1 MAIYVMDDSIIS
13 RGMER
18 KGSLYLRSNHMHYD
32 KPTKVSGW
40 HQSREA
46 EPKDYDVN
54 EAPLGK
60 KNLSQSTYRRFG
72 NVTSEDWHT
81 TTEHQLS
88 QVHLKGDYEGRDVGK
103 QMVNEDN
110 LDTLN
115 LKRQTGLP
123 DSGFGAVL
131 PHHNKPHN
139 KMHLIT
145 TYGIDYMVPFRYTTF
160 PATLPANT
168 CDCHRKTCMSWV
180 KSAVSQ
186 QVTPDK
192 MANLLKQLLQAQH
205 AQNAQHQQQET
216 QHQQMQQQQQMA
228 QQETTKLLMQQLQ
241 LQQQALQDQC
251 RQQQQQ
257 FDLLAE
263 AIRGSATAPTI
274 RKFQKFQTI
283 LPSKSAIPNLQTQ
296 RTTEGMGETLGKMK
310 VAYIPIEK

>member
-160 PATLPANT
+160 PKVPEVPNYSAFKKCHSQFTDTADYRRHGRNT
-168 CDCHRKTCMSWV
+168 WQDESGIYTNREVRQKVFKPTCPI
-180 KSAVSQ
+180 
-186 QVTPDK
+186 TPH
-192 MANLLKQLLQAQH
+192 L
-205 AQNAQHQQQET
+205 
-216 QHQQMQQQQQMA
+216 
-228 QQETTKLLMQQLQ
+228 
-241 LQQQALQDQC
+241 
-251 RQQQQQ
+251 
-257 FDLLAE
+257 
-263 AIRGSATAPTI
+263 
-274 RKFQKFQTI
+274 
-283 LPSKSAIPNLQTQ
+283 
-296 RTTEGMGETLGKMK
+296 
-310 VAYIPIEK
+310 